1 MTDSALPE
9 PLQTL
14 ALPDEVLLLGSPAAG
29 TSPRELAVLALQQ
42 AMAERRLQLPLGPQ
56 LELGNP
62 ERLLNLNRFAVQLVC
77 GGLMADQLG
86 VPLAPW
92 AEASTAPQL
101 LLAALV
107 DDEEGVVHFAG
118 TLTATELQQAARSAA
133 DGLWL
138 PLSSLK
144 GGVDRLFTLVQLLEP
159 EALPRLAI
167 QPPEPESLAVF
178 QRTAAQVLDW
188 FSGQVDPALQA
199 LGGALLPAPAAQ
211 AAFRSLQSIGELS
224 DLERVLAVLELPLG
238 IGADGQLCSGT
249 AAEQALER
257 FRLLLIPTTSN
268 PAAPGQPASSLPD
281 GLLLRLEP
289 TLQGDLLPDGLS
301 LQAQQGGVQQSV
313 AASAS
318 SSRLALRLSN
328 AAGLISVSLRYPGS
342 AVLQIPPLQLPL

>member
-14 ALPDEVLLLGSPAAG
+14 ALPDEALLLEAPAAG
-29 TSPRELAVLALQQ
+29 TSSRERGVLALQQ

-56 LELGNP
+56 LELANP
-62 ERLLNLNRFAVQLVC
+62 ERLLSLNRFAVQLVC
-77 GGLMADQLG
+77 GGLMADQMA

-107 DDEEGVVHFAG
+107 DDEEAVVHFAG
-118 TLTATELQQAARSAA
+118 TLTATEVQQAARFAA

-138 PLSSLK
+138 PLASLE

-167 QPPEPESLAVF
+167 QPPAPDPLAVL

-211 AAFRSLQSIGELS
+211 AAFRSLQSLGELS
-224 DLERVLAVLELPLG
+224 DVDQVLAVLELPLG
-238 IGADGQLCSGT
+238 IGADGQLCSGI

-257 FRLLLIPTTSN
+257 FRLFLIPTTRN
-268 PAAPGQPASSLPD
+268 PGAVSQQGSPLPD
-281 GLLLRLEP
+281 GLLVRLEP

-301 LQAQQGGVQQSV
+301 LQAQQGAVQQSV
-313 AASAS
+313 AAAA
-318 SSRLALRLSN
+318 SSRLDLRLSN

>member
-14 ALPDEVLLLGSPAAG
+14 ALPDDALLLELPAAG
-29 TSPRELAVLALQQ
+29 ASPRELAVLALQQ
-42 AMAERRLQLPLGPQ
+42 SMAERRLQLPLGPQ
-56 LELGNP
+56 LELASP

-77 GGLMADQLG
+77 GGLMADQLA

-92 AEASTAPQL
+92 AEATTAPQL

-107 DDEEGVVHFAG
+107 DEEQGVVHFAG
-118 TLTATELQQAARSAA
+118 TLTATELQQAANPAA

-138 PLSSLK
+138 QVSALK

-167 QPPEPESLAVF
+167 NPPELEAMAVF
-178 QRTAAQVLDW
+178 RRTAVQVLDW
-188 FSGQVDPALQA
+188 FAGQVDPALQA
-199 LGGALLPAPAAQ
+199 LGAALLPAPAAQ
-211 AAFRSLQSIGELS
+211 AAFRSLQAIEEIG
-224 DLERVLAVLELPLG
+224 DLQQALAVLELPLG
-238 IGADGQLCSGT
+238 IAGDGQLCSGT

-289 TLQGDLLPDGLS
+289 TLREDLLPDGLS
-301 LQAQQGGVQQSV
+301 IQVQQGAVQQSV
-313 AASAS
+313 AATAS
-318 SSRLALRLSN
+318 NRLDLRFSN